1 MNLRLML
8 RNLCAAFFSQG
19 IALLCS
25 VITTLVVPK
34 VMGVEDFGYWQ
45 YFIFLVS
52 YVSFFQLGINDGVY
66 LIHGGEKRCEI
77 NKGLIR
83 QEFILSTSL
92 QSLFMFLIITLAT
105 MFALGTDKYVLF
117 VAAAIYMVVSNATF
131 FIGYVFQAMNETR
144 LFSLSIVID
153 RLIFLI
159 PLTFCLIFR
168 IADCLVFILFFI
180 LARIFA
186 LGFCIYSARDFFRAS
201 SVDFSVAAR
210 ALVND
215 AKYGIVL
222 TFANVCGMLILGVA
236 RFLVEMKW
244 GIEAFG
250 QLSLSLSLVN
260 FLMMFVSQLS
270 MVLFPALRQVDK
282 TEHPVLYR
290 SIRDRAYI
298 LLPLMFLGYYPL
310 VIFISCW
317 LPQYKTGLNYFIYLM
332 PILLYE
338 SLADMVC
345 STFFKV
351 RCEPIKIL
359 FVNLSSL
366 ACALLGCL
374 VSAALFDSI
383 NYVMAASILAL
394 AIRAYVGDY
403 LLSRSYSSSNY
414 RLMVTSAIFVCS
426 FVLVNVSFGFGLGLL
441 LSCVLLAVY
450 ICTNKREFLDL
461 CSTVRVILKR

>member
-1 MNLRLML
+1 MNLSLML

-66 LIHGGEKRCEI
+66 LIHGGENRCKI

-92 QSLFMFLIITLAT
+92 QSLFMFLIVLLSTI
-105 MFALGTDKYVLF
+105 FAFGSDKYILF
-117 VAAAIYMVVSNATF
+117 VAAAVYMVVSNATF
-131 FIGYVFQAMNETR
+131 FLGYVFQAMNETR

-159 PLTFCLIFR
+159 PLTICLLFR
-168 IADCLVFILFFI
+168 IADCFTFIAFYV
-180 LARIFA
+180 LARFFA
-186 LGFCIYSARDFFRAS
+186 LLFCLYCARDFFKAQPAELS
-201 SVDFSVAAR
+201 AAIH
-210 ALVND
+210 ALIND

-222 TFANVCGMLILGVA
+222 TFANVCSMLILGVA

-244 GIEAFG
+244 GIAAFG
-250 QLSLSLSLVN
+250 QMSLSLSLVN
-260 FLMMFVSQLS
+260 FLLMFVSQLS

-282 TEHPVLYR
+282 SELPTLYR

-298 LLPLMFLGYYPL
+298 LLPIMFLGYYPL
-310 VIFISCW
+310 VLFISLW
-317 LPQYKTGLNYFIYLM
+317 LPEYKTGLYFFIYLM

-351 RCEPIKIL
+351 RCEPNRVL

-366 ACALLGCL
+366 LCALFGCFAFTIL
-374 VSAALFDSI
+374 SDSI
-383 NYVMAASILAL
+383 NYVMFASVLAL
-394 AIRAYVGDY
+394 AFRAYVGDY
-403 LLSRSYSSSNY
+403 LLSRSYNAINY
-414 RLMVTSAIFVCS
+414 RLMFSSALFVVC
-426 FVLVNVSFGFGLGLL
+426 FVLANTGFDFILGLI
-441 LSCVLLAVY
+441 LSCCLLLLYFLV
-450 ICTNKREFLDL
+450 NKSEFRDL
-461 CSTVRVILKR
+461 SASIMGILKK